1 MKKQKNYNLKYLEV
15 DFVEEKDIY
24 DEIICK
30 KILSLIL
37 AVQSHYDF
45 IYDDITINKELNIIS
60 EEEYLKEI
68 RGGTPY
74 KETIRYY
81 ISLCN
86 EELEKLG
93 FTSSNADFEKIFTF
107 NKKILNE
114 MCEVEYQDLAP
125 YITKYLI
132 PKEQYEEIKEKLKE
146 EREIKFEQEN
156 S

>member
-1 MKKQKNYNLKYLEV
+1 M
-15 DFVEEKDIY
+15 EEKDIY

-45 IYDDITINKELNIIS
+45 IYDDITINKELKIIS

-68 RGGTPY
+68 REGTPY

-86 EELEKLG
+86 EELEKIG

-114 MCEVEYQDLAP
+114 MCEIEYQDLAP
-125 YITKYLI
+125 YVTEYIM

-146 EREIKFEQEN
+146 EMKLESELEK